1 MTDDLLYLRHIVG
14 AIELIESYTQGGR
27 ESFRDEPMVRDAVLR
42 NLEVIGEAVKNVS
55 RALRGRSSHVP
66 WQQVAGLRDVL
77 IHQYF
82 GVDLDLVWEIV
93 EHRLPALKQAIRDL
107 IATEGG

>member
-1 MTDDLLYLRHIVG
+1 
-14 AIELIESYTQGGR
+14 
-27 ESFRDEPMVRDAVLR
+27 MVRDAVLR
-42 NLEVIGEAVKNVS
+42 NLEIVGEAVKNVS
-55 RALRGRSSHVP
+55 SALRNRSSHVP

-93 EHRLPALKQAIRDL
+93 EHRLSALKQPIRNL